1 MYTLVDDVHLSR
13 DRPNRPMRKGGVRM
27 AKQIDAGAR
36 PRIPLSRDRV
46 LSAAV
51 TLADQDGI
59 ESLSMR
65 KLAQEFGVVPMA
77 LYKHVAN
84 KHAMPDG
91 MVDVVFGEIAL
102 PPRGTDGKR

>member
-1 MYTLVDDVHLSR
+1 M
-13 DRPNRPMRKGGVRM
+13 P
-27 AKQIDAGAR
+27 
-36 PRIPLSRDRV
+36 
-46 LSAAV
+46 
-51 TLADQDGI
+51 
-59 ESLSMR
+59 
-65 KLAQEFGVVPMA
+65 KLAQEFRFVPMA

>member
-1 MYTLVDDVHLSR
+1 M
-13 DRPNRPMRKGGVRM
+13 GFFE
-27 AKQIDAGAR
+27 Q
-36 PRIPLSRDRV
+36 DRV
-46 LSAAV
+46 PRTAV
-51 TLADQDGI
+51 TGRPDGT
-59 ESLSMR
+59 ESLGMR
-65 KLAQEFGVVPMA
+65 KLAQEFRVLPMA